1 MTLITDHKNDIEW
14 ASRDE
19 ALELESYIS
28 QVVKS
33 LGHPEALVT
42 DESYVSDFL
51 CIVDEQEANLELS
64 KACLELGMTFD
75 KKELVISVARRL
87 KDEKTNSL

>member
-1 MTLITDHKNDIEW
+1 MTLITDHTNDVEW

-19 ALELESYIS
+19 ALELELYIY
-28 QVVKS
+28 QVVKA

-51 CIVDEQEANLELS
+51 CVVDTNEANLELS
-64 KACLELGMTFD
+64 KACLKLGMTFD

-87 KDEKTNSL
+87 KDEKASVL